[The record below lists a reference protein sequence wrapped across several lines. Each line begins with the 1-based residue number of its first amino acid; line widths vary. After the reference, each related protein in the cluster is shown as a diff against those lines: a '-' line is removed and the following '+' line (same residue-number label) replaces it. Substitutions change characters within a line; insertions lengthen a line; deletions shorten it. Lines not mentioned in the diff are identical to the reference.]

1 MQQHVPPNPEAKIAP
16 TTSLPQQV
24 EQVPPPVIQIRGTG
38 DKSYRQ
44 TVDNPSMGD
53 RSTNPAKLQ
62 RKKERERLRRSVL
75 KEKIETLRRLIQP
88 FLPNGQAMER
98 AFILS
103 EAAKL
108 LARLIRENTELR
120 LLLNKPASQ
129 GSVNGTGAAPSVAT
143 NQAAAAAAAAA
154 AAHAAGIAAAP
165 APPGVGVLA
174 GVPPT
179 IMPTAPVDSSK
190 WFLAMARNHQE
201 EQKVMERLQ
210 TDVTRLS
217 SELSEKNE
225 MIKRL
230 QEANPAAAAVA
241 VAAAAR
247 KRNIPKRSAPTKK
260 ACTNCVQAKRRCDV
274 QRPCTACTKRGDEDT
289 CKDAPPRI
297 DTKKRKRPMSSV
309 LPHELQGPP
318 DQSLGKPNS
327 TPLVPPPVNP
337 SVIPAVTHL
346 TPATHAM
353 MQQTMASVIP
363 ASSGGE
369 LKTVVQTPSVRP
381 VASAPAA
388 SGQGEVKPR
397 APVATVPHSAGE
409 QKPQTQEPA
418 SKRTKTGKPG
428 DMTDPL
434 QRLLHASENVA

>member
-1 MQQHVPPNPEAKIAP
+1 
-16 TTSLPQQV
+16 
-24 EQVPPPVIQIRGTG
+24 
-38 DKSYRQ
+38 
-44 TVDNPSMGD
+44 MGD

-75 KEKIETLRRLIQP
+75 KEKVAHFPKCAIETLRRLIQP

-217 SELSEKNE
+217 SELSEK
-225 MIKRL
+225 
-230 QEANPAAAAVA
+230 
-241 VAAAAR
+241 
-247 KRNIPKRSAPTKK
+247 
-260 ACTNCVQAKRRCDV
+260 VQ
-274 QRPCTACTKRGDEDT
+274 
-289 CKDAPPRI
+289 
-297 DTKKRKRPMSSV
+297 
-309 LPHELQGPP
+309 
-318 DQSLGKPNS
+318 
-327 TPLVPPPVNP
+327 
-337 SVIPAVTHL
+337 
-346 TPATHAM
+346 
-353 MQQTMASVIP
+353 
-363 ASSGGE
+363 
-369 LKTVVQTPSVRP
+369 
-381 VASAPAA
+381 
-388 SGQGEVKPR
+388 
-397 APVATVPHSAGE
+397 
-409 QKPQTQEPA
+409 
-418 SKRTKTGKPG
+418 
-428 DMTDPL
+428 
-434 QRLLHASENVA
+434 